1 METKFTK
8 DGDGEHLL
16 QIAVL
21 RYQGGMNEDNEK
33 SAATSATG
41 AGPESDGEPGHP
53 GPSPDRP
60 PETRPSGKLKAEARN
75 ASALQVAEQRRM
87 RAAQK
92 LRENLMRR
100 KQQSRARRS
109 GEAIEGEGLPA
120 ANSPESD
127 D

>member
-1 METKFTK
+1 M
-8 DGDGEHLL
+8 
-16 QIAVL
+16 VL
-21 RYQGGMNEDNEK
+21 RYQGDMIEDTEK
-33 SAATSATG
+33 TTGADATG
-41 AGPESDGEPGHP
+41 AGAQTDGEPEHP
-53 GPSPDRP
+53 GNSSDRP
-60 PETRPSGKLKAEARN
+60 AATRPSGKLKSEARN
-75 ASALQVAEQRRM
+75 ASALQVAEQRRL

>member
-1 METKFTK
+1 
-8 DGDGEHLL
+8 
-16 QIAVL
+16 
-21 RYQGGMNEDNEK
+21 MNEDNKK
-33 SAATSATG
+33 SAATTATG
-41 AGPESDGEPGHP
+41 AGAESDGEPGHQ
-53 GPSPDRP
+53 GHSPDHP
-60 PETRPSGKLKAEARN
+60 PATRPSGKLKAEARN
-75 ASALQVAEQRRM
+75 ASALQVAEQRRL

-109 GEAIEGEGLPA
+109 GDAIEGEGLPA

>member
-1 METKFTK
+1 MSDDT
-8 DGDGEHLL
+8 
-16 QIAVL
+16 
-21 RYQGGMNEDNEK
+21 EK
-33 SAATSATG
+33 SAGVAATG
-41 AGPESDGEPGHP
+41 TGVDSAGDAGDPGAS
-53 GPSPDRP
+53 GDRAVA
-60 PETRPSGKLKAEARN
+60 TRPSGKLKAEARN
-75 ASALQVAEQRRM
+75 ASALQVAEQRRL